1 MLTLLGFIAFS
12 IIPFGLGVLVGM
24 FVGLPSELEEREEKP
39 HKLTVYMGKDGKAVK
54 LGEYEL
60 QGRREDETDDGLLF
74 C

>member
-24 FVGLPSELEEREEKP
+24 MVGLPSELEEREEKP

-60 QGRREDETDDGLLF
+60 QEGSE
-74 C
+74 